1 MPLAPV
7 SCDNADVINSDPT
20 SAIKQSVFFTGSSFR
35 RSELFS
41 TKVQHLLLNDFHKG
55 NKDPAHASPVAGN
68 VKENG
73 PVGNLMKLNETPH
86 AALRM
91 NGPETWGHPSRIET
105 RSQAGCSR
113 IGIPA
118 RVARKIM
125 RTLAAQ

>member
-55 NKDPAHASPVAGN
+55 NKDPAHASPV
-68 VKENG
+68 
-73 PVGNLMKLNETPH
+73 VGNLMKLNETPH

-118 RVARKIM
+118 RVARKI
-125 RTLAAQ
+125 